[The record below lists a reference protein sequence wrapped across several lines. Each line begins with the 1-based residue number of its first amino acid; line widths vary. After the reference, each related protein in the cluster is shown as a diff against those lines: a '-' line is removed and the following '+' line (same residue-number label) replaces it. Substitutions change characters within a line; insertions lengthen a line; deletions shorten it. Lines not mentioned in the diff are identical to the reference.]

1 MYRKYLE
8 DKELYLKAQ
17 RSYKQ
22 LLDRKQILFDRT
34 QPGAVKYEGEKVDG
48 GIHNNSW
55 DAYIDKTRELE
66 DKIKVAE
73 ELMKARK
80 LILELSLQDLRAST
94 DTRDII
100 FVARYLDRKRV
111 YQIPAIVNYSE
122 RQVKRFLREIKYYM
136 MQKKD

>member
-1 MYRKYLE
+1 MYKKYLE

-55 DAYIDKTRELE
+55 DVYIDKTRELE

-73 ELMKARK
+73 EMMKARK

-122 RQVKRFLREIKYYM
+122 RQDKIKKREIDKRLII
-136 MQKKD
+136 